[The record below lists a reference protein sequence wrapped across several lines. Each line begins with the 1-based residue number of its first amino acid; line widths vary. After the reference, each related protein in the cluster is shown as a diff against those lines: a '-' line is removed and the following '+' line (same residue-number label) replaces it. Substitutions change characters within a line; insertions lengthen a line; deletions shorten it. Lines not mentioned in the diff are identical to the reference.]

1 MTKVQLSYCRRW
13 CSLPVTQ
20 LVTQG
25 ALEEEAVV
33 SEDLVGSKLTNRLG
47 CSDANQLIVADW
59 KGFTRAELSW
69 LSQSVSQSARQSE
82 VRITG
87 ALCCADD
94 GAMGTE
100 CAQWAQLHEETQQS
114 KSPQQQPGAT
124 WAIAA
129 RNWNFISSFCVLF
142 CPKRQSSF
150 FASQTTVSLTHFLSD
165 DQATTNCVC
174 CLLVYYAQ
182 SADHFFTCFSISFSW
197 LLFKFNWSK
206 G

>member
-142 CPKRQSSF
+142 CPKRQLSSS
-150 FASQTTVSLTHFLSD
+150 ASQTTVSLTHSLSVWRPGHD
-165 DQATTNCVC
+165 KLCVLFAS
-174 CLLVYYAQ
+174 LLRSVCRRNRPLF
-182 SADHFFTCFSISFSW
+182 HLFFNFFQLIIIQI
-197 LLFKFNWSK
+197 
-206 G
+206 